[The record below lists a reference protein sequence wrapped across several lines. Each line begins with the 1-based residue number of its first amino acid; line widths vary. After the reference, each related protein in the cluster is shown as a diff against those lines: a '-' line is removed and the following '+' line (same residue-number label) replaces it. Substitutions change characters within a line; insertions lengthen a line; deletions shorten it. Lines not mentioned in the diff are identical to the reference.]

1 MMNSCILV
9 VWNASMT
16 TIVRRSIAIGM
27 IHIGMERIVGIRHI
41 VLIGLHDGISIIH
54 GTIHGILRGIM
65 IVGDGT
71 ILIGDG
77 VLLTYIIH
85 IEADPILHVISQHL
99 DLAAE

>member
-1 MMNSCILV
+1 MNSCILV
-9 VWNASMT
+9 VWNASTT

-27 IHIGMERIVGIRHI
+27 IHIGMERMVGIRHI

-77 VLLTYIIH
+77 AFLMYIIH
-85 IEADPILHVISQHL
+85 IEADPILHVISLHQGL
-99 DLAAE
+99 VAE

>member
-1 MMNSCILV
+1 MNSCILV
-9 VWNASMT
+9 VWNASTT

-27 IHIGMERIVGIRHI
+27 IHIGMERMVGIRHI

-54 GTIHGILRGIM
+54 GTIHGILRGTM

-77 VLLTYIIH
+77 AFLMYIIH
-85 IEADPILHVISQHL
+85 IEADPILHVISLHQGL
-99 DLAAE
+99 VAE

>member
-1 MMNSCILV
+1 MNSCILV
-9 VWNASMT
+9 VWNASTT

-77 VLLTYIIH
+77 AFLMYIIH
-85 IEADPILHVISQHL
+85 IEVDPILHVISPHQGL
-99 DLAAE
+99 VAE

>member
-1 MMNSCILV
+1 MN
-9 VWNASMT
+9 

-65 IVGDGT
+65 IVGDGAF
-71 ILIGDG
+71 LM
-77 VLLTYIIH
+77 YIIH
-85 IEADPILHVISQHL
+85 IEADPILHVISLHRGL
-99 DLAAE
+99 VAE